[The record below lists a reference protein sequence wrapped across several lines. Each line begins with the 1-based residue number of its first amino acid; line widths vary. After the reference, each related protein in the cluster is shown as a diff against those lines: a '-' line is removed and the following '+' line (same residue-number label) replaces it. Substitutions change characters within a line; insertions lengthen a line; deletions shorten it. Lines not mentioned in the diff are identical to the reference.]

1 MYVRTY
7 THTQLYVNT
16 NISDGTR
23 TCVLFKCWLTPFQH
37 FKFIHTVIAAYIA
50 CACVRVCVHSVAC
63 TKCACVG
70 NSRQAEMNF
79 LSLVCFCHKDIHTA
93 SLISWTRARFDFG
106 KKLKATSR
114 RTLSGPHSNTHTA
127 DYVWTVVLYANQL
140 HGVAFRTPSFY
151 SVRLPC
157 GAEVINF
164 IFIACPISDSLT
176 HPPRLS
182 FIFFSGP
189 FLCYHE
195 SFFLRAEPIKPE
207 IKHEN

>member
-1 MYVRTY
+1 MAHAHACYSNVGWRHFSISNLY
-7 THTQLYVNT
+7 TRL
-16 NISDGTR
+16 
-23 TCVLFKCWLTPFQH
+23 LLLTLR
-37 FKFIHTVIAAYIA
+37 
-50 CACVRVCVHSVAC
+50 VRVCVHAVAC
-63 TKCACVG
+63 TECACVG

-114 RTLSGPHSNTHTA
+114 RNLSGPHSNTHTA

-140 HGVAFRTPSFY
+140 HGVAFRTPSFH

-195 SFFLRAEPIKPE
+195 SFFLRAEPIKPV

>member
-1 MYVRTY
+1 MAHAHACYSNVGWRHFSISNY
-7 THTQLYVNT
+7 THGYCCLH
-16 NISDGTR
+16 
-23 TCVLFKCWLTPFQH
+23 CVR
-37 FKFIHTVIAAYIA
+37 V
-50 CACVRVCVHSVAC
+50 CACVRARRCVYWVCVCGQFSS
-63 TKCACVG
+63 
-70 NSRQAEMNF
+70 SRNEFSFVSLLLPQGYSHRFTYF
-79 LSLVCFCHKDIHTA
+79 LTC
-93 SLISWTRARFDFG
+93 ARFDFG

-140 HGVAFRTPSFY
+140 HGVAFCTPSFH

-176 HPPRLS
+176 RPPRLS

-195 SFFLRAEPIKPE
+195 SFFFRAEPKKPVIKD
-207 IKHEN
+207 EN